1 MEETKLR
8 QQSKDREAQG
18 KRRTQPTQE
27 REAKAK
33 GKQTMTKFRTPE
45 NSHLT
50 SYYYS
55 HNKMKETPQQTK
67 NLASLQMTIGMKYT
81 SKDGIKEKPLARI
94 RYITPAQSI

>member
-33 GKQTMTKFRTPE
+33 GKQSLGLQKTHTL
-45 NSHLT
+45 HLT
-50 SYYYS
+50 VIL
-55 HNKMKETPQQTK
+55 TRT
-67 NLASLQMTIGMKYT
+67 
-81 SKDGIKEKPLARI
+81 
-94 RYITPAQSI
+94 

>member
-1 MEETKLR
+1 MGISLKMEETKLR

-45 NSHLT
+45 NTPYILLLFSQQPE
-50 SYYYS
+50 
-55 HNKMKETPQQTK
+55 ETPQQTK
-67 NLASLQMTIGMKYT
+67 TWLASK
-81 SKDGIKEKPLARI
+81 
-94 RYITPAQSI
+94 

>member
-33 GKQTMTKFRTPE
+33 GKQTMTKFRIPE
-45 NSHLT
+45 NTHLT

-55 HNKMKETPQQTK
+55 HN
-67 NLASLQMTIGMKYT
+67 NLKKLHNKQKLS
-81 SKDGIKEKPLARI
+81 
-94 RYITPAQSI
+94 

>member
-45 NSHLT
+45 NTPYILLLFSQQPEET
-50 SYYYS
+50 S
-55 HNKMKETPQQTK
+55 QQTK
-67 NLASLQMTIGMKYT
+67 HLASLQMTVGMKYT
-81 SKDGIKEKPLARI
+81 TKDGIKEKPLARI
-94 RYITPAQSI
+94 HCITPAQSI

>member
-33 GKQTMTKFRTPE
+33 GKQTMTKFRIPE
-45 NSHLT
+45 NLFS
-50 SYYYS
+50 
-55 HNKMKETPQQTK
+55 QQNERNSTINK
-67 NLASLQMTIGMKYT
+67 NLASLQMTVGMKYT
-81 SKDGIKEKPLARI
+81 SKDGVKEKPLARI
-94 RYITPAQSI
+94 HCITQSI

>member
-67 NLASLQMTIGMKYT
+67 AWLASK
-81 SKDGIKEKPLARI
+81 
-94 RYITPAQSI
+94 